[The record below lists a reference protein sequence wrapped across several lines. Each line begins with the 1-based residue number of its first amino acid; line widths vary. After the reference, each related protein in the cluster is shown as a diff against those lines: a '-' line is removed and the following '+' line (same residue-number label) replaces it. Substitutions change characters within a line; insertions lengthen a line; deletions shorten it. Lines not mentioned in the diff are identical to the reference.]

1 MNKDY
6 AYCVGPNYFG
16 GPTLCQNCKR
26 HIPFCTEV
34 PWIIPMYDDKTHVYS
49 LPESNKRELH
59 LMIDIETL
67 GRRNDAAIT
76 EIGVV
81 AFHTETGVEI
91 ASEHIRIAPEHW
103 NTHHRTFTG
112 QTLIWWMTTNQQN
125 IIKLEDG
132 TLDYKQALDKLTSFI
147 LEYIS
152 PESRVWAKGPMD
164 LSVLKSLYEEFGETT
179 PWEFWQ
185 PRDMRTLT
193 DLPGWE
199 KTSTN
204 NNTHNA
210 LEDARMQ
217 TKELIK
223 NIEKLF
229 SKAT

>member
-1 MNKDY
+1 
-6 AYCVGPNYFG
+6 
-16 GPTLCQNCKR
+16 
-26 HIPFCTEV
+26 
-34 PWIIPMYDDKTHVYS
+34 
-49 LPESNKRELH
+49 
-59 LMIDIETL
+59 
-67 GRRNDAAIT
+67 
-76 EIGVV
+76 
-81 AFHTETGVEI
+81 
-91 ASEHIRIAPEHW
+91 
-103 NTHHRTFTG
+103 
-112 QTLIWWMTTNQQN
+112 MTTSQQN

-193 DLPGWE
+193 DLPEWE